1 MRFHQ
6 RPSSQPAITVEHRLA
21 VLLASLAMIG
31 PFSIDTYLPAFPA
44 MAHSFQAGALE
55 IQQTL
60 TAYLVPFAAMMLSHG
75 AIADALGRRRVILAG
90 LAVYA
95 LASLI
100 CTLAP
105 TLEIL
110 LLGRALQGMSA
121 GAGMVVGRAVVR
133 DLHDGPAAQRLMAH
147 ISMTF
152 AIGPALAPILGGW
165 LQKFFD
171 WPGIFAFLFLLA
183 ISLWLAV
190 FWLLPETL
198 PPSHRQSLR
207 PHHLWLSYRK
217 VFAHR
222 RFLGLSLALA
232 FNFNGMFLY
241 VLSAPVFLIQ
251 HLKLSPQE
259 FAWLF
264 LPCVAGM
271 MLGAFLSGRLA
282 GRLSSRRTIY
292 SGYALMSLA
301 ISINLL
307 VNMLYPARL
316 PWAILPLPLY
326 TTGMALAM
334 PSLQLLA
341 LDLFPEQRGLASSCQ
356 GVIQTSTNAITAAL
370 LAPLFWAT
378 PLRLALGMGCFMLL
392 GMWAYLA
399 MTRRTAAPQSV

>member
-1 MRFHQ
+1 MRFS
-6 RPSSQPAITVEHRLA
+6 PSLQPARTMERRLA
-21 VLLASLAMIG
+21 ILLASLAMIG

-44 MAHSFQAGALE
+44 MAQSFQVGALE

-60 TAYLVPFAAMMLSHG
+60 TAYLVPFAVMMLSHG
-75 AIADALGRRRVILAG
+75 AIADALGRRRVILVG

-100 CTLAP
+100 CVFAP
-105 TLEIL
+105 SLEVL

-152 AIGPALAPILGGW
+152 AIGPAIAPILGGW
-165 LQKFFD
+165 LHKVFD

-183 ISLWLAV
+183 SSLWLAV
-190 FWLLPETL
+190 YRLLPETL
-198 PPSHRQSLR
+198 PPERRQSLQPR
-207 PHHLWLSYRK
+207 HLWASYRQ
-217 VFAHR
+217 VFACHR
-222 RFLGLSLALA
+222 FIGLALALA

-264 LPCVAGM
+264 VPCVAGM
-271 MLGAFLSGRLA
+271 MLGAYLSGRLA
-282 GRLSSRRTIY
+282 GRLSGRRTIF

-301 ISINLL
+301 TAINLGIHIL
-307 VNMLYPARL
+307 LPAQL

-326 TTGMALAM
+326 TAGMALAM

-341 LDLFPEQRGLASSCQ
+341 LDLFPQQRGLASSCQ
-356 GVIQTSTNAITAAL
+356 GVIQTGTNAITAAL
-370 LAPLFWAT
+370 LAPLFWAS
-378 PLRLALGMGCFMLL
+378 PLRLALGMSCFMSLGLL
-392 GMWAYLA
+392 AFLMLGQRPK
-399 MTRRTAAPQSV
+399 T